1 VTPAAIA
8 WAGFA
13 GSWLL
18 VAGPVYQAAIDFQA
32 EDLERSAIRD
42 AADATAKPPPFSRW
56 WWLIPPVGYALQIRR
71 SRADRRGVMTVL
83 TSAQMELLVR
93 FGNKATGWILISLG
107 AFPVALTETWTLRG
121 LRLASG
127 GLRPG
132 RRGHAAG
139 LCVVY
144 GGPPE
149 TGRRPHAAGEPVRP
163 AGATH
168 AGLAA
173 AGPPGAVLNV
183 QAVAGVLAAK
193 ARAVMARAG

>member
-107 AFPVALTETWTLRG
+107 AFLVALTETWTLREVYDWP
-121 LRLASG
+121 LAVYVLVVAVMLLASASYTAVRLRRAD
-127 GLRPG
+127 GLMRQANRSAQPE
-132 RRGHAAG
+132 
-139 LCVVY
+139 
-144 GGPPE
+144 PP
-149 TGRRPHAAGEPVRP
+149 TLDSPQPDSREPS
-163 AGATH
+163 
-168 AGLAA
+168 
-173 AGPPGAVLNV
+173 
-183 QAVAGVLAAK
+183 
-193 ARAVMARAG
+193 